1 MAVSADT
8 KAPADTGRGGT
19 AGRERFTAFLAD
31 EASEKVVR
39 QCVTD
44 LSLPFSSVHRGGV
57 ARAITHLSTERT
69 PTVLMVDVS
78 GVELPVSEMHHLAEV
93 CEPGVSVIVVGDRN
107 DVGLYRDLTQ
117 AGVSDYIVK
126 PLTRALVQA
135 AVQPLLGAGTA
146 QAAAAPLSQ
155 KLGRVVAVVGTRGGV
170 GATTIAANLAWHLA
184 NNESRRV
191 ALVDLD
197 LHYGDAALMLDVK
210 VGGGLR
216 EVLENPQRVDE
227 LFLDRAMTRSG
238 DRLYLLAGEEKLD
251 LPLRL
256 DPNAVEPLVG
266 LLRKQ
271 FHYVIIDAPRGQEVF
286 LRQVLDAAGVRI
298 LVADQTARSVRDTL
312 RLRQFLDSP
321 QPGQRNMLVVNRVG
335 EQGKGGIEL
344 KDLAATIG
352 MAVDVGVPFH
362 PKTAIAA
369 ANAGLPVVG
378 NTSGP
383 IAKAIVEVAEELSG
397 RRTAPAG
404 QSGWRRFFK

>member
-1 MAVSADT
+1 MALPVDT
-8 KAPADTGRGGT
+8 KASVEKPRIGT
-19 AGRERFTAFLAD
+19 AGRERFTAFLFD
-31 EASEKVVR
+31 EASERVVR

-44 LSLPFSSVHRGGV
+44 LALPFSSVHRGGIT
-57 ARAITHLSTERT
+57 RAITHLSSERS

-93 CEPGVSVIVVGDRN
+93 CEPGVAVIVVGDRN
-107 DVGLYRDLTQ
+107 DVGLYRDLVQ

-135 AVQPLLGAGTA
+135 AVQPLLGTGVV
-146 QAAAAPLSQ
+146 AASASPLTQ

-170 GATTIAANLAWHLA
+170 GATTIASNLAWHLA

-197 LHYGDAALMLDVK
+197 LHYGDVALMLDVK

-227 LFLDRAMTRSG
+227 LFLDRAMIRSG
-238 DRLYLLAGEEKLD
+238 ERLFVLAGEEKLD

-256 DPNAVEPLVG
+256 DSNAVEPL
-266 LLRKQ
+266 LAILRKQ
-271 FHYVIIDAPRGQEVF
+271 FHYVVIDVPRDNGVILQ
-286 LRQVLDAAGVRI
+286 QVLDQAGTRI
-298 LVADQTARSVRDTL
+298 LVSDQTARSVRDTL
-312 RLRQFLDSP
+312 RLRQFLDTP
-321 QPGQRNMLVVNRVG
+321 QPGQRNILVVNRVG

-344 KDLAATIG
+344 KDLSSTIG
-352 MAVDVGVPFH
+352 MAVDVAVPFH
-362 PKTAIAA
+362 PKSALLA

-378 NTSGP
+378 NRGP
-383 IAKAIVEVAEELSG
+383 IATSIVEIAEELSG
-397 RRTAPAG
+397 RRTTQASQPF
-404 QSGWRRFFK
+404 WKRFT

>member
-1 MAVSADT
+1 MRVRPGTPVQLGASGRYRPRHHPSLDRKIAD
-8 KAPADTGRGGT
+8 
-19 AGRERFTAFLAD
+19 LAD
-31 EASEKVVR
+31 GRRVW
-39 QCVTD
+39 
-44 LSLPFSSVHRGGV
+44 
-57 ARAITHLSTERT
+57 
-69 PTVLMVDVS
+69 
-78 GVELPVSEMHHLAEV
+78 VELPVSEMHHLAEV
-93 CEPGVSVIVVGDRN
+93 CEPGVAVVVVGDRN

-135 AVQPLLGAGTA
+135 AVQPLLGDGTA
-146 QAAAAPLSQ
+146 QPVAAPLSQ

-170 GATTIAANLAWHLA
+170 GATTVASNLAWHLA

-238 DRLYLLAGEEKLD
+238 ERLYVLAGEEKLD

-256 DPNAVEPLVG
+256 DPNAVEPLIG

-271 FHYVIIDAPRGQEVF
+271 FHYVIIDAPRGNEIF
-286 LRQVLDAAGVRI
+286 LRQVLEQAAVRI
-298 LVADQTARSVRDTL
+298 LVADQTARAVRDTL
-312 RLRQFLDSP
+312 RLRQFLDQP
-321 QPGQRNMLVVNRVG
+321 QAGQRNVLVVNRVG
-335 EQGKGGIEL
+335 EQGKGGIEI

-352 MAVDVGVPFH
+352 MSVDVSIPFH
-362 PKTAIAA
+362 PKSALSA

-378 NTSGP
+378 NRGP
-383 IAKAIVEVAEELSG
+383 IASSIVEIAEELSG
-397 RRTAPAG
+397 RRAAPSG
-404 QSGWRRFFK
+404 QSRWKGFFR

>member
-1 MAVSADT
+1 MALPVDT
-8 KAPADTGRGGT
+8 KTAAEKPRVGT

-31 EASEKVVR
+31 EASERVVR

-44 LSLPFSSVHRGGV
+44 LALPFSSVHRGGIS
-57 ARAITHLSTERT
+57 RAITHLSNERS

-93 CEPGVSVIVVGDRN
+93 CEPGVAVIVVGDRN
-107 DVGLYRDLTQ
+107 DVGLYRDLIQ

-135 AVQPLLGAGTA
+135 AVQPLLGTGAATA
-146 QAAAAPLSQ
+146 SSAPLTQ
-155 KLGRVVAVVGTRGGV
+155 KLGRVVAVIGTRGGV
-170 GATTIAANLAWHLA
+170 GGTTIASNLAWHLA

-227 LFLDRAMTRSG
+227 LFLDRAMIRSG
-238 DRLYLLAGEEKLD
+238 ERLFVLAGEEKID
-251 LPLRL
+251 LPLKL
-256 DPNAVEPLVG
+256 DANAIEPLLG

-271 FHYVIIDAPRGQEVF
+271 FHYIIVDVPRGNGMFVQ
-286 LRQVLDAAGVRI
+286 QALDQAGTRI
-298 LVADQTARSVRDTL
+298 LVSDQTARAVRDTL

-321 QPGQRNMLVVNRVG
+321 QQGQRNLLVVNRVG

-344 KDLAATIG
+344 KDLSATIG
-352 MAVDVGVPFH
+352 MPVDVAVPFH
-362 PKTAIAA
+362 PKSALSA

-378 NTSGP
+378 NRGP
-383 IAKAIVEVAEELSG
+383 IATSIVELSEELSG
-397 RRTAPAG
+397 RRTTPAG
-404 QSGWRRFFK
+404 QSFWRRWK

>member
-1 MAVSADT
+1 MAANVEA
-8 KAPADTGRGGT
+8 KAPVETSRLSS
-19 AGRERFTAFLAD
+19 AGRERFTAFLSD
-31 EASEKVVR
+31 ESSEKVVR

-44 LSLPFSSVHRGGV
+44 LALPFSSVHRGGI
-57 ARAITHLSTERT
+57 ARAISHLSTDRS

-93 CEPGVSVIVVGDRN
+93 CEPGVAVIVVGDRN
-107 DVGLYRDLTQ
+107 DVGLYRDLMQ

-135 AVQPLLGAGTA
+135 AVQPLLDSGSTPS
-146 QAAAAPLSQ
+146 AAAPLSQ
-155 KLGRVVAVVGTRGGV
+155 KLGRVVSVVGARGGV
-170 GATTIAANLAWHLA
+170 GGTTVAANLAWYLA
-184 NNESRRV
+184 NTESRRV

-210 VGGGLR
+210 IGGGLR

-238 DRLYLLAGEEKLD
+238 ERLYVLAGEEKLD

-256 DPNAVEPLVG
+256 DPNAVEPLIG

-271 FHYVIIDAPRGQEVF
+271 FHYVIIDAPRQHEVF
-286 LRQVLDAAGVRI
+286 LRQVLDASGVRI
-298 LVADQTARSVRDTL
+298 IVADQTARSVRDTL

-321 QPGQRNMLVVNRVG
+321 QPGQRNVLVVNRVG
-335 EQGKGGIEL
+335 EQGKSGIEI
-344 KDLAATIG
+344 KDLSATIG
-352 MAVDVGVPFH
+352 LAVDVTIPFD
-362 PKTAIAA
+362 PKSALSA

-378 NTSGP
+378 SKGRLTT
-383 IAKAIVEVAEELSG
+383 AIIEIAEELSG
-397 RRTAPAG
+397 RRTAAA
-404 QSGWRRFFK
+404 SGSRWKVWK

>member
-1 MAVSADT
+1 MALPVDSKGAD
-8 KAPADTGRGGT
+8 KPRVGT

-31 EASEKVVR
+31 EASERVVR

-44 LSLPFSSVHRGGV
+44 LALPFSSVHRGGIS
-57 ARAITHLSTERT
+57 RAITHLSNERS

-93 CEPGVSVIVVGDRN
+93 CEPGVAVIVVGDRN
-107 DVGLYRDLTQ
+107 DVGLYRDLIQ

-135 AVQPLLGAGTA
+135 AVQPLLGTGATPSA
-146 QAAAAPLSQ
+146 SAPLTQ
-155 KLGRVVAVVGTRGGV
+155 KLGRVVAVIGTRGGV
-170 GATTIAANLAWHLA
+170 GATTVASNLAWHLA

-227 LFLDRAMTRSG
+227 LFLDRAMIRSG
-238 DRLYLLAGEEKLD
+238 ERLYVLAGEEKID
-251 LPLRL
+251 LPLKL
-256 DPNAVEPLVG
+256 DPNAVEPLLG

-271 FHYVIIDAPRGQEVF
+271 FHYIIVDVPRTNGMFVQ
-286 LRQVLDAAGVRI
+286 QALDQAGTRI
-298 LVADQTARSVRDTL
+298 LVADQTARAVRDTL

-321 QPGQRNMLVVNRVG
+321 QQGQRNLLVVNRVG
-335 EQGKGGIEL
+335 EQGKGGIEI
-344 KDLAATIG
+344 KDLSATIG
-352 MAVDVGVPFH
+352 MPVDVAMPFH
-362 PKTAIAA
+362 PKSALSA

-378 NTSGP
+378 NRGP
-383 IAKAIVEVAEELSG
+383 IATSIVELAEELSG
-397 RRTAPAG
+397 RRTTPAG
-404 QSGWRRFFK
+404 QSFWKRFK

>member
-1 MAVSADT
+1 MSVSADS
-8 KAPADTGRGGT
+8 KGSADSRSGT
-19 AGRERFTAFLAD
+19 SGRERFTAFLAD
-31 EASEKVVR
+31 DASEKVVR

-44 LSLPFSSVHRGGV
+44 LALPFSSVHRGGI

-117 AGVSDYIVK
+117 AGVSDYVVK

-135 AVQPLLGAGTA
+135 AIQPLLGTGAA
-146 QAAAAPLSQ
+146 QQAPSPLSQ
-155 KLGRVVAVVGTRGGV
+155 KLGRVVTVVGTRGGV
-170 GATTIAANLAWHLA
+170 GATTIASNLAWHLA

-238 DRLYLLAGEEKLD
+238 ERLYLLAGEEKLD

-256 DPNAVEPLVG
+256 DSNAVEPLVG

-271 FHYVIIDAPRGQEVF
+271 FHYVIVDAPRGHEVF
-286 LRQVLDAAGVRI
+286 LRQVLEAAGVRL
-298 LVADQTARSVRDTL
+298 LVSDQTARSVRDTL

-335 EQGKGGIEL
+335 EQGKGGIES

-352 MAVDVGVPFH
+352 MAVDVSVPFH
-362 PKTAIAA
+362 PKSAVAA

-378 NTSGP
+378 SKGP
-383 IAKAIVEVAEELSG
+383 ISSAIVEIAEELSG
-397 RRTAPAG
+397 RRTAPAA
-404 QSGWRRFFK
+404 QSGWKRFFK